1 MSGSKRQKMMMLT
14 DLTVS
19 NINIHIM
26 ETETNKKV
34 FITIDD
40 YWE

>member
-34 FITIDD
+34 CITIDD
-40 YWE
+40 Y